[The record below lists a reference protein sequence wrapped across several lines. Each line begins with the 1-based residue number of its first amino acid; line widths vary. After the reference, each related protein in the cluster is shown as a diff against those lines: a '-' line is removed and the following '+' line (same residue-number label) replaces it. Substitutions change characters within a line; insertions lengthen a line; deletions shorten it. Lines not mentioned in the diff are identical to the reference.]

1 MMKRDIWASY
11 LPYTVSVS
19 KVTVV
24 GSFVV
29 GLTLRADRFPVSGET
44 VLARDFD
51 LGPGGKGSNQ
61 AVQVAR
67 LGGDVEFVSLIGTD
81 DFSRIATD
89 LYEREGV
96 GTTYLDRTSETNTGV
111 GFIILDASG
120 DNRIILNPGTN
131 ELFSP
136 DHVAKAEGAFGDVA
150 VVIAQLEIPSD
161 TAIEGLKRGR
171 EAGAVAILNPAPVR
185 PIAKEAFG
193 QIDILTPNQTEA
205 RVILGLEPDDD
216 SDDMDICKRLLDL
229 GVGTVV
235 LTRGAEGATIVTKE
249 GVVSISSF
257 KVEVVDSTGAG
268 DAFNGTLATSLARG
282 DDLPAAVRR
291 GCAGGA
297 LACTKLGVIPSL
309 PNAKQVDELLATGS

>member
-1 MMKRDIWASY
+1 MRASY
-11 LPYTVSVS
+11 LPYTMSVS

-67 LGGDVEFVSLIGTD
+67 LGGDVEFLSLIGTD

-89 LYEREGV
+89 LYERERV
-96 GTTYLDRTSETNTGV
+96 GTNYIQRTSETNTGV

-120 DNRIILNPGTN
+120 DNRILLDPGTN
-131 ELFSP
+131 ELFMP
-136 DHVAKAEGAFGDVA
+136 DHVARATGAFEDVA

-161 TAIEGLKRGR
+161 TAIEGLRRGR
-171 EAGAVAILNPAPVR
+171 QAGAVSILNPAPVR
-185 PIAKEAFG
+185 PLDKAGFG
-193 QIDILTPNQTEA
+193 HIDILTPNQTEA
-205 RVILGLEPDDD
+205 RVILGLEPDDPA
-216 SDDMDICKRLLDL
+216 DDMEICNRLLEL

-235 LTRGAEGATIVTKE
+235 LTRGENGATIVTNSGSE
-249 GVVSISSF
+249 AIRSF
-257 KVEVVDSTGAG
+257 KVDVVDSTGAG

-282 DDLPAAVRR
+282 DDLHSAVSKA
-291 GCAGGA
+291 CAGGA
-297 LACTKLGVIPSL
+297 LACTKLGVIPAL
-309 PNAKQVDELLATGS
+309 PYAKQLDELLATRS